1 MIRRNKPK
9 PVIFKRGKA
18 SIETLTESL
27 ADLYTQTCCL
37 CIYGREPL
45 TERCAKCITGGGKKF
60 SPSKRLVARYEHR
73 LNRKK
78 KMERKKA

>member
-9 PVIFKRGKA
+9 PVIFKRGKGL
-18 SIETLTESL
+18 IEIPSDKLP
-27 ADLYTQTCCL
+27 DIYTQSCCL
-37 CIYGREPL
+37 CMYGRDPL